1 MKKHHVLLSAD
12 GPHRNVLKMKP
23 PMCFDVDNSN
33 EVLSKLDEILTIMET
48 PLSLNGDAKEMEKQ
62 VNGIAAI
69 EINGSHWTGSLRDF

>member
-33 EVLSKLDEILTIMET
+33 EVLSKLDEVLTVMET
-48 PLSLNGDAKEMEKQ
+48 PLFPGGDVEEAEKQ
-62 VNGIAAI
+62 VNGSAAVD
-69 EINGSHWTGSLRDF
+69 INGSH